1 MPRDENGRIEALG
14 YLGLEVSDPD
24 RWRHFATAILGLQ
37 AVDLPE
43 GGFALRMDNS
53 SARIFVAHGTADDI
67 AFAGWEVRDAE
78 ALTAL
83 SSRLERLGVTV
94 EHGTA
99 ELAARRRVAGLIRFA
114 DPEGNVQEAF
124 YGALQK
130 TDAPFISP
138 TGARFKTGR
147 QGLGHIVY
155 ACKDKAAMM
164 DFFIDALGFCLS
176 DHINT
181 EVVPGRMLELSFLRC
196 NGRHHSLALAPLPLP
211 KKLVHLMCEVTSIDD
226 VGRAMHRCLTEDI
239 HLSFT
244 LGRHSNDEMLSFY
257 ALSPSGFDIEYG
269 WGGLEV
275 DDESWHVLT
284 HDCNSAWGHI
294 FQRPPR
300 PSTAAEGNQGS
311 GGSGERR
318 AGV

>member
-1 MPRDENGRIEALG
+1 MSAGIEALG
-14 YLGLEVSDPD
+14 YLGLEVSSPD
-24 RWRHFATAILGLQ
+24 QWRQFATGHLGMQ

-43 GGFALRMDNS
+43 GGFCLRMDNAA
-53 SARIFVAHGTADDI
+53 ARIFVSQGPADDI
-67 AFAGWEVRDAE
+67 AFTGWEVRDAS
-78 ALTAL
+78 ALAAL
-83 SSRLERLGVTV
+83 ATRLDQSEVTV
-94 EHGTA
+94 EHGDA
-99 ELAARRRVAGLIRFA
+99 ALAARRRVAGLIRFL
-114 DPEGNVQEAF
+114 DPEGNAHEAF

-130 TDAPFISP
+130 TNDPFISP
-138 TGARFKTGR
+138 TGVRFKTGR

-155 ACKDKAAMM
+155 ACSDKVPMM
-164 DFFIDALGFCLS
+164 DFFINVLGFRLS

-196 NGRHHSLALAPLPLP
+196 NGRHHSLALAPLPVP

-226 VGRAMHRCLTEDI
+226 VGRAMHRCLADNV

-257 ALSPSGFDIEYG
+257 AQSPSGFDVEYG

-275 DDESWHVLT
+275 EDESWHVLT

-300 PSTAAEGNQGS
+300 PPKP
-311 GGSGERR
+311 
-318 AGV
+318 GV